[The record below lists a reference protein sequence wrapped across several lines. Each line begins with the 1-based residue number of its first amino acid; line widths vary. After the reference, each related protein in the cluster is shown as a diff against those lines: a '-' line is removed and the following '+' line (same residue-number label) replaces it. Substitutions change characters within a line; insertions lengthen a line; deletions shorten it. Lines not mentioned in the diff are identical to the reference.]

1 VKNKT
6 PLSRSAQVITFLNS
20 QALLDE
26 QDFVSKKTRSA
37 AKKKSKTKNNS
48 IKKTA

>member
-20 QALLDE
+20 QALVDE
-26 QDFVSKKTRSA
+26 QDFVAKKTRSA
-37 AKKKSKTKNNS
+37 AKKKSTKKNKP

>member
-20 QALLDE
+20 QALIDE
-26 QDFVSKKTRSA
+26 QDFVAKKTGSA
-37 AKKKSKTKNNS
+37 AKKKSTTKNKS
-48 IKKTA
+48 TKKTA

>member
-6 PLSRSAQVITFLNS
+6 PLSRSAQVIIFLNS

-26 QDFVSKKTRSA
+26 QDFVSKKTSSA
-37 AKKKSKTKNNS
+37 GRKKSITKNKS
-48 IKKTA
+48 TKKTA